1 MLNEAIYALFENVA
15 APADIDKIM
24 QLGEYAAA
32 TRASAASQSHVRK
45 RPPARL
51 LACRPRLS

>member
-24 QLGEYAAA
+24 QLGVYL
-32 TRASAASQSHVRK
+32 RR
-45 RPPARL
+45 RNAR
-51 LACRPRLS
+51 